1 LWGLLNKNWR
11 IIAGIRPDITVF
23 TSTHIYVFEFKLDQ
37 TAILALQQILNKD
50 YFRPFQMDPRK
61 KVAVGVN
68 FSSKTKA
75 VDNFLVQEA

>member
-1 LWGLLNKNWR
+1 MDSERNY
-11 IIAGIRPDITVF
+11 AGIRPDITVF

-37 TAILALQQILNKD
+37 AAELALQQIFNKD
-50 YFRPFQMDPRK
+50 YFRPFQMDARQK
-61 KVAVGVN
+61 FAVGVN